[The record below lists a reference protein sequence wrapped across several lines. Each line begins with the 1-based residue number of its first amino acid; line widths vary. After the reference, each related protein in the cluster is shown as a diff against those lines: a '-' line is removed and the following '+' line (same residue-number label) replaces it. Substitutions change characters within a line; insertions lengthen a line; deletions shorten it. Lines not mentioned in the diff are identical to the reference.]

1 MKNYNEM
8 ANDVIRRIGEY
19 ESDRKR
25 KRRILT
31 RTVSS
36 LCCVCLVALMGFGV
50 WQGGWF
56 DSIPPIMLNDPV
68 HNGEQDYSSETN
80 NNNTTNNTV
89 EDPMKVF
96 NVISLSQGNIGEF
109 AADIYRPEG
118 FNDNIGSVLAL
129 KMSIVEDANYEFPVI
144 VRIPDKTNLEQV
156 LNDANNSVNMTIN
169 IAEASL
175 VSISG
180 EMSTTDKYYYL
191 LTAEQIIALADSGAK
206 CYYVGSGEGDYKNMN
221 WDTVEGINA
230 YCELH
235 GDMYIASDNNVEHT
249 SDIWSE

>member
-1 MKNYNEM
+1 
-8 ANDVIRRIGEY
+8 
-19 ESDRKR
+19 
-25 KRRILT
+25 
-31 RTVSS
+31 
-36 LCCVCLVALMGFGV
+36 MGFGV

-56 DSIPPIMLNDPV
+56 DSTPPIMLNDPV

-89 EDPMKVF
+89 EDSMKVF
-96 NVISLSQGNIGEF
+96 NVISLSQGNTGEF
-109 AADIYRPEG
+109 AADMYRPEG

-169 IAEASL
+169 IAEASC

-180 EMSTTDKYYYL
+180 EISTTDKYYYL
-191 LTAEQIIALADSGAK
+191 LTAEQIIALADSGEK

-230 YCELH
+230 YCSYMVICISPATTTLNTLL
-235 GDMYIASDNNVEHT
+235 ILVQNNYLFFQAVQYQCRLILFNT
-249 SDIWSE
+249 KTTKDFF